1 MKRFPFILVLIIT
14 VLSGCSNTDNLSF
27 DTVQSR
33 VIGKWTIHK
42 VKLLDNRRLFSSNIT
57 DIYKDFTFEYKADNT
72 LEVFNARENK
82 LLQGIWY
89 LDEIWSWDEENQQN
103 ESSYKIYSLV
113 SDPTDSSAYREM
125 YWSDLRVNNRTMHI
139 TESRLSDDAQTHK
152 YSYELRR

>member
-42 VKLLDNRRLFSSNIT
+42 IKLLDNRRLFSSNIT
-57 DIYKDFTFEYKADNT
+57 DIYKDFTFEYKPDNT

-139 TESRLSDDAQTHK
+139 TESRLSDDGQTHK